1 MRIIILRQL
10 SLLLVSMVSIST
22 LSFGFELQPLT
33 TRNLSPATIGFGL
46 PPLGAARALQ
56 PGVWQAQ
63 ITVDIASN
71 SVENITTDENLFFD
85 GETYR
90 GALSVAYGVGAKL
103 EIGLELPLLSHRGGR
118 LDSFIEGW
126 HDTFGLPQ
134 GIRDQTPRNQLDYSY
149 SRLDG
154 QGFSLQ
160 SDTTGI
166 GDLSL
171 RAAWEYWSDDE
182 KNQALA
188 LRASLKLPT
197 GSAEKLT
204 GSGSTDLAVW
214 LSGEERLPSE
224 VGQLFLYGGGGF
236 LLSSDGD
243 ILSDQ
248 RNNLVGF
255 VTFGCGWQPWSSLGL
270 QLQFD
275 GNSPF
280 YQKSRLREL
289 SGYSGQI
296 SIGGSLSLAEQ
307 TVLELAVVEDI
318 IVGTAPDVVFHLAL
332 RQQY

>member
-1 MRIIILRQL
+1 
-10 SLLLVSMVSIST
+10 MVSLST
-22 LSFGFELQPLT
+22 LSFGFELQPLS
-33 TRNLSPATIGFGL
+33 TRNFSPATIGFGL
-46 PPLGAARALQ
+46 PALGAARTVQ

-63 ITVDIASN
+63 ITVDLVSN
-71 SVENITTDENLFFD
+71 SAENITTDENLFFD

-90 GALSVAYGVGAKL
+90 GALSVDYGVGAEL
-103 EIGLELPLLSHRGGR
+103 EIGIELPLLSHRGGR

-134 GIRDQTPRNQLDYSY
+134 GIRDQTSRNQLDYSY
-149 SRLDG
+149 SRLGG

-171 RAAWEYWSDDE
+171 RGAWQYWRNDE

-188 LRASLKLPT
+188 LRVSLKLPT

-204 GSGSTDLAVW
+204 GSGSTDLAIW
-214 LSGEERLPSE
+214 LSGEERLQTDA
-224 VGQLFLYGGGGF
+224 GQLFLYGGGGG
-236 LLSSDGD
+236 LISSDGD
-243 ILSDQ
+243 LLSDQ

-255 VTFGCGWQPWSSLGL
+255 VTLGCGWQPWSSLGL

-318 IVGTAPDVVFHLAL
+318 IVGTAPDVVFHFAL
-332 RQQY
+332 RQQF